1 MSEII
6 ARIENVSKRFIIH
19 HDKSVKERFLN
30 FRSGKRKPEEFWALR
45 DIDVE
50 IKTGTTIGLVGHNGS
65 GKSTLLKIIGGII
78 EPTSGSVMRKGRIA
92 PLLELGAGF
101 HPDLTGR
108 ENVFLN
114 AAILGLSRSETE
126 RYFDSIV
133 DFSGIEDFIDTQVKF
148 YSSGMYVRLAF
159 AIAVHVDPDFLLVDE
174 VLAVGDQPFQR
185 KCMDKIAQFQ
195 RDGRTIALVS
205 HSAPQIG
212 DLCDSV
218 VVLERGK
225 MMHNGN
231 TAEGLRILREG
242 YARVQQENS
251 ALTSHDGKPAVVI
264 GEVEVQC
271 EPARKSDGAPN
282 LLVSFPVTV
291 NAPLPKWVLGLSIW
305 SDREQLLMSVNTEN
319 LGIVLPDSP
328 SQTVVKFALT
338 DLPLAPG
345 AYSVSYGV
353 VLSDATVLDSR
364 NPAAMFFLKGSLP
377 STGPLRAKTH
387 VTVSKR

>member
-30 FRSGKRKPEEFWALR
+30 FRSGKSKPEEFWALR

-78 EPTSGSVMRKGRIA
+78 EPTTGTVMRKGRIA

-114 AAILGLSRSETE
+114 AAILGLTRAETE

-205 HSAPQIG
+205 HSAPQIS
-212 DLCDSV
+212 DLCDAV
-218 VVLERGK
+218 VVLERGT

-231 TAEGLRILREG
+231 TEDGLRILREG

-251 ALTSHDGKPAVVI
+251 SLTSHDGKPAVVI
-264 GEVEVQC
+264 GEVDARC
-271 EPARKSDGAPN
+271 EPARSNSGAPN
-282 LLVSFPVTV
+282 LEVSFPVTV
-291 NAPLPKWVLGLSIW
+291 NAPVPEWVLGLSIW
-305 SDREQLLMSVNTEN
+305 SDREQLLISVNTES
-319 LGIVLPDSP
+319 LGIALPTTP
-328 SQTVVKFALT
+328 SDTVVNFALT

-345 AYSVSYGV
+345 SYSISYGV
-353 VLSDATVLDSR
+353 ILSDGTVLDSR
-364 NPAAMFFLKGSLP
+364 NPAGTFYVRGTLP
-377 STGPLRAKTH
+377 TTGPLRAKTK
-387 VTVSKR
+387 VTVRKG